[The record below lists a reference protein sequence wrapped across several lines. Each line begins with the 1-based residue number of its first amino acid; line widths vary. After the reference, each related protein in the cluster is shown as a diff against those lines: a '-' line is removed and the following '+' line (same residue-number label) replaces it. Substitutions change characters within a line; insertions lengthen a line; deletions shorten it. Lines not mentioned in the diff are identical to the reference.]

1 MEIKADHSLGYS
13 AKPPKQTDANFGAQV
28 SARAHEKK
36 IDDVQERTPF
46 GAEVSEQAQ
55 AKKIDKAPE
64 SVAVTAKNQ
73 LNQSILQASLEVSL
87 SAGNEPMSLL
97 LKAAIEGVNTALE
110 GDLGPNAIQNS
121 YDSGIDVSPQ
131 ATADRIV
138 QMSTAFFDKYHANHK
153 DLSVD
158 DALKSFTELIGKGV
172 DKGFKEAR
180 DILSGLGVLDQGD
193 IGKNIDATYDLVQKG
208 LQAFV
213 ENYKKPE
220 AAAAPDVSA

>member
-1 MEIKADHSLGYS
+1 MEIKTGQSPVYS
-13 AKPPKQTDANFGAQV
+13 AKPVKQGNANFGAQV

-36 IDDVQERTPF
+36 TEDVQERTPF
-46 GAEVSEQAQ
+46 GAEVSAQ
-55 AKKIDKAPE
+55 AKKTDQAPE
-64 SVAVTAKNQ
+64 SAAVTAKRQ
-73 LNQSILQASLEVSL
+73 LNQSILQASLDVSL

-97 LKAAIEGVNTALE
+97 LKTAIEGVNKELE
-110 GDLGPNAIQNS
+110 GELGANAIQNA

-158 DALKSFTELIGKGV
+158 DALKSFTELIGKGI

-180 DILSGLGVLDQGD
+180 DILGGLGVLDHGD
-193 IGKNIDATYDLVQKG
+193 IGKNIDATYELVQKG

-213 ENYKKPE
+213 ENYKKPGV
-220 AAAAPDVSA
+220 ATADTST